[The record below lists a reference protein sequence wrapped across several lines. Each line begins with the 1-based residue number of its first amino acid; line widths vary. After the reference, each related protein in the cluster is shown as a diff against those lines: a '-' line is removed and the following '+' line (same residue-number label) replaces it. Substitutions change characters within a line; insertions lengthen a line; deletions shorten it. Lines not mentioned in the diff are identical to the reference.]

1 MPSIY
6 FAVSVHP
13 STYLFAGGMT
23 FLFALAVDLIT
34 NRLLDHI
41 NMVDALKSVE

>member
-1 MPSIY
+1 
-6 FAVSVHP
+6 
-13 STYLFAGGMT
+13 MT